1 LRPSAAGAEPDPSTA
16 SASGAKGKIEMSD
29 LHMIKDE
36 RTIYCRAAMKAH
48 GGQWNPIT
56 TEWMFNDANDHANAL
71 CELYRVTRPSIT
83 MREALQAMISDGT
96 GAMAWGFDPAE
107 QPMALDDLD
116 RTEASRLL
124 AAGYAVRRV
133 LGVHPLDDAEQSPEE
148 AVFDASAFETR
159 ARGRQLRRH
168 SAA

>member
-1 LRPSAAGAEPDPSTA
+1 
-16 SASGAKGKIEMSD
+16 MSD

-56 TEWMFNDANDHANAL
+56 TEWMFSDANDHANAL
-71 CELYRVTRPSIT
+71 CELYRGTRPSIA
-83 MREALQAMISDGT
+83 MCEALQAMISDGT
-96 GAMAWGFDPAE
+96 GALAWGFDPAE
-107 QPMALDDLD
+107 QPMALNDLD
-116 RTEASRLL
+116 RAEASRLL

-133 LGVHPLDDAEQSPEE
+133 LGVHRLDDAERSPEE
-148 AVFDASAFETR
+148 DIFDASTFETR
-159 ARGRQLRRH
+159 AGGRQRRR

>member
-1 LRPSAAGAEPDPSTA
+1 
-16 SASGAKGKIEMSD
+16 MSD

-36 RTIYCRAAMKAH
+36 RTIYCRTAMKAH

-56 TEWMFNDANDHANAL
+56 SEWMFNDANDHANAL
-71 CELYRVTRPSIT
+71 CELYRVTRPSIA

-96 GAMAWGFDPAE
+96 GALAWGFDPVE
-107 QPMALDDLD
+107 QPLPLDDLD

-133 LGVHPLDDAEQSPEE
+133 LGVHRLDDADHTPEE
-148 AVFDASAFETR
+148 DVFDASSFDART
-159 ARGRQLRRH
+159 RGRQRRRS